1 MASCTYIRK
10 GGKMPS
16 EEKVV
21 KNVEFSDNIE
31 KKDKKK
37 KSKKEVEEE
46 DDEQFDKDIV
56 EDDDEDDED
65 DDDDED
71 DEDDDEDDD
80 DEDDDNADGL
90 TDLGMYNIMG
100 QFLVDDEGNT
110 AGASLATIA
119 KELGK
124 LNHLLK
130 KYISKS

>member
-56 EDDDEDDED
+56 E
-65 DDDDED
+65 DDDED